1 MAKKVT
7 SPEHKTH
14 KRTPAEQVKYVLTHY
29 WQLYVFMSFSVIYLI
44 IFDYYPMAGN
54 VLAFKQYDYKLG
66 IWGSPWVGFKHFER
80 FLSNYMFGR
89 LMWNTMR
96 ISVLSSFWG
105 FPVPILF
112 ALCLNA
118 MIHPRYKKTIQTITY
133 MPHFISTVVM
143 VGILKQF
150 FNPRA
155 GIYGNVIKMITGK
168 MPGDIFMDPKIFD
181 TLYIGSGIWQGFG
194 WGSILYLAA
203 LSGVSP
209 ELHEAAAIDGATRW
223 KRVIHIDVPSILPT
237 ITIMLIMNIGSIL
250 GVGYEKIYL
259 MQTDMNIRV
268 SEVISTYVYKMG
280 LGSGGRSDYG
290 FSTAV
295 SLFNAVIN
303 IFLLIIANTISRK
316 VGETS
321 LW

>member
-1 MAKKVT
+1 MRNIVSQSIAKT
-7 SPEHKTH
+7 R
-14 KRTPAEQVKYVLTHY
+14 KRSFSEQLKYNLSYY
-29 WQLYVFMSFSVIYLI
+29 WQLYVFLSFSVIYLI

-54 VLAFKQYDYKLG
+54 ILAFKDFDYKAG
-66 IWGSPWVGFKHFER
+66 IWGSDWVGFYHFER
-80 FLSNYMFGR
+80 FFSNYMFMR
-89 LMWNTMR
+89 LMFNTMR
-96 ISVLSSFWG
+96 ISILSSICG

-112 ALCLNA
+112 ALCLHA
-118 MIHPRYKKTIQTITY
+118 MIHPRYKRVIQTVTY

-155 GIYGNVIKMITGK
+155 GIYGTIYTMFTGGLANDVFS
-168 MPGDIFMDPKIFD
+168 MPEVFD
-181 TLYIGSGIWQGFG
+181 FLYIGSGIWQGFG

-209 ELHEAAAIDGATRW
+209 ELHEAASIDGATRW
-223 KRVIHIDVPSILPT
+223 QRVLYVDFPSILPT

-259 MQTDMNIRV
+259 MQTDMNARV
-268 SEVISTYVYKMG
+268 SEVISTYVYKRG
-280 LGSGGRSDYG
+280 LGGSGNTDYG
-290 FSTAV
+290 FATAV

-303 IFLLIIANTISRK
+303 IILLVIANTICRK